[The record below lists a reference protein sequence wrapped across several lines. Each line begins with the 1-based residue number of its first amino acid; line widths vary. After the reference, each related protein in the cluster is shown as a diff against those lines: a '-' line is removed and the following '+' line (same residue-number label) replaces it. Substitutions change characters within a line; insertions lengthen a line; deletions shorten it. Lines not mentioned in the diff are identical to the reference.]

1 MDYKVTIN
9 KFEGPLDLLLHLI
22 KQSEIDIYDIS
33 IEKITKQYLDY
44 IRAMEELNLSIAS
57 EYLVMAAEL
66 IEMKS
71 RLLLP
76 PVQEDTDDNYEED
89 PREGLIKKLLA
100 YKQYK
105 EITTQFKEL
114 EEKRKQIYTKAPL
127 NLKPDDYQSES
138 VNLSILLDAFDK
150 FLVRKQ
156 LDQPLSTKIT
166 KIGLTVN
173 ERINKIR
180 EILIKQKQV
189 KFDDL
194 FDIINK
200 EYIIVTFL
208 AILEMAKNQE
218 LIIKQTNNF
227 DNIILSIKGSEIN
240 A

>member
-1 MDYKVTIN
+1 MTFTIN
-9 KFEGPLDLLLHLI
+9 EFEGPLDLLLHLI

-189 KFDDL
+189 KFNDL

>member
-189 KFDDL
+189 KFNDL

>member
-9 KFEGPLDLLLHLI
+9 EFEGPLDLLLHLI

-189 KFDDL
+189 KFNDL